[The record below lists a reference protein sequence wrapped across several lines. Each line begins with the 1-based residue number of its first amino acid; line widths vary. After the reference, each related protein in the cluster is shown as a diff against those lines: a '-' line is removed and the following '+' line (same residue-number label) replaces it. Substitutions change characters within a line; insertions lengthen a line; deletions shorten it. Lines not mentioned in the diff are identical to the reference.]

1 MHSDNF
7 GLSTKNDILSSIKT
21 CSQEIPLISDII
33 ISQKNI
39 DDVQQDIEIRF
50 QKNFFNDN
58 QQKEG
63 KAFLCEDF
71 SNTILTSTVD
81 KNPKLTLD
89 ELNSE
94 ESLNSNSL
102 DNTIDSIFSSQEIY
116 ISNELLVK
124 EKRCKKKFNV
134 IYPEISP
141 IITNIIN
148 KTLKEKNILLK
159 RKRLEKRRRRRD
171 NQDNIRKKIKRG
183 FLNNALYNKL
193 NKKLKEIGSKLFL
206 EKFPQKF
213 ACDVVKKT
221 NKLILNM
228 KLEEIF
234 EMKELYNEKELKN
247 YYHNLKVVKNK
258 EIQENEEFK
267 KILNKKYH
275 ELFEEYINS
284 DEFIIDEINRLKK
297 NKMHNTYIEKYI
309 YLAENFIEFFSN

>member
-171 NQDNIRKKIKRG
+171 NQDNIHKKIKRG

-228 KLEEIF
+228 NLEEIF

>member
-221 NKLILNM
+221 NKLLLNM
-228 KLEEIF
+228 NLEEIF
-234 EMKELYNEKELKN
+234 ELKELYNEKELKN

>member
-1 MHSDNF
+1 MRSDNF
-7 GLSTKNDILSSIKT
+7 GLSTKNDDLSSIKT

-102 DNTIDSIFSSQEIY
+102 DNTIDSIFSSQEIF

-148 KTLKEKNILLK
+148 KTIKEKNILLK

-171 NQDNIRKKIKRG
+171 NQDNIHKKIKRG

-228 KLEEIF
+228 NLEEIF

>member
-63 KAFLCEDF
+63 KAFLFEDF

-124 EKRCKKKFNV
+124 EKRRKKKFNV

-148 KTLKEKNILLK
+148 KTSKEKNILLK
-159 RKRLEKRRRRRD
+159 RKRLEKRRRRLD

-221 NKLILNM
+221 NKLLLNM
-228 KLEEIF
+228 NLEEIF
-234 EMKELYNEKELKN
+234 ELKELYNEKELKN

>member
-7 GLSTKNDILSSIKT
+7 GLSTKNDDLSSIKT

-63 KAFLCEDF
+63 KAFLCDDF

-102 DNTIDSIFSSQEIY
+102 DNTIDSIFSSQEIF

-148 KTLKEKNILLK
+148 KTSKEKNILLK

-213 ACDVVKKT
+213 ACDIVKKT
-221 NKLILNM
+221 NKLLLNM
-228 KLEEIF
+228 NLEEIF
-234 EMKELYNEKELKN
+234 ELKELYNEKELKN

>member
-7 GLSTKNDILSSIKT
+7 GLSTKNDIPSSIKT

-102 DNTIDSIFSSQEIY
+102 DNTKDSIFSSQEIF

-159 RKRLEKRRRRRD
+159 RKRLEKRRRRLD

-221 NKLILNM
+221 NKLLLNM
-228 KLEEIF
+228 NLEEIF

>member
-102 DNTIDSIFSSQEIY
+102 DNTIDSIFSSQEIF

-159 RKRLEKRRRRRD
+159 RKRLEKRRRRLD

-221 NKLILNM
+221 NKLLLNM
-228 KLEEIF
+228 NLEEIF
-234 EMKELYNEKELKN
+234 ELKELYNEKELKN

-267 KILNKKYH
+267 KILNKKYY

>member
-50 QKNFFNDN
+50 HKNFFNDN

-102 DNTIDSIFSSQEIY
+102 DNTIDSIFSSQEIF

-148 KTLKEKNILLK
+148 KTSKEKNILLK

>member
-102 DNTIDSIFSSQEIY
+102 DNTIDSIFSSQEIF

-148 KTLKEKNILLK
+148 KTLKEKNISLK

>member
-102 DNTIDSIFSSQEIY
+102 DNTIDSIFSSQEIF

-124 EKRCKKKFNV
+124 EKICKKKFNV

-159 RKRLEKRRRRRD
+159 RKRLEKRRRRLD

-221 NKLILNM
+221 NKLLLNM
-228 KLEEIF
+228 NLEEIF

>member
-7 GLSTKNDILSSIKT
+7 GLSTKNDNLSSIKT
-21 CSQEIPLISDII
+21 CYQEIPLISDII

-39 DDVQQDIEIRF
+39 DDVQQDIEFRF
-50 QKNFFNDN
+50 HKNFFNDN

-63 KAFLCEDF
+63 KTFLCDDF
-71 SNTILTSTVD
+71 SNTILTSTFD

-102 DNTIDSIFSSQEIY
+102 DNTIDSIFSSQEIF

-148 KTLKEKNILLK
+148 KTIKEKNILLK

-228 KLEEIF
+228 NLEEIF

-267 KILNKKYH
+267 KILNKKYY

>member
-58 QQKEG
+58 KQKEG

-183 FLNNALYNKL
+183 FLNSALYNKL

-221 NKLILNM
+221 NKLLLNM
-228 KLEEIF
+228 NLEEIF
-234 EMKELYNEKELKN
+234 ELKELYNEKELKN

-258 EIQENEEFK
+258 DIQENEEFK

>member
-102 DNTIDSIFSSQEIY
+102 DNTIDSIFSSQEIF

-183 FLNNALYNKL
+183 FLNNSLYNKL

>member
-102 DNTIDSIFSSQEIY
+102 DNTKDSIFSSQEIF

-134 IYPEISP
+134 IYPKISP

-148 KTLKEKNILLK
+148 KTSKEKNILLK

-183 FLNNALYNKL
+183 FLNSALYNKL

-221 NKLILNM
+221 NKLLLNM
-228 KLEEIF
+228 NLEEIF

>member
-159 RKRLEKRRRRRD
+159 RKRFEKRRRRRD

-213 ACDVVKKT
+213 ACDIVKKT
-221 NKLILNM
+221 NKLLLNM
-228 KLEEIF
+228 NLEEIF
-234 EMKELYNEKELKN
+234 ELKELYNEKELKN

>member
-102 DNTIDSIFSSQEIY
+102 DNTIDSIFSSQEIF

-221 NKLILNM
+221 NKLLLNM
-228 KLEEIF
+228 NLEEIF
-234 EMKELYNEKELKN
+234 ELKELYNEKELKN

-267 KILNKKYH
+267 KILNKKYY

>member
-148 KTLKEKNILLK
+148 KTIKEKNILLK

-228 KLEEIF
+228 NLEEIF

-267 KILNKKYH
+267 KILNKKYY

>member
-7 GLSTKNDILSSIKT
+7 GLSIKNDILSSIKT

-102 DNTIDSIFSSQEIY
+102 DNTIDSIFSSQEIF

-221 NKLILNM
+221 NKLLLNM
-228 KLEEIF
+228 NLEEIF
-234 EMKELYNEKELKN
+234 ELKELYNEKELKN

>member
-124 EKRCKKKFNV
+124 EKRSKKKFNV

-183 FLNNALYNKL
+183 FLNNSLYNKL

-221 NKLILNM
+221 NKLLLNM
-228 KLEEIF
+228 NLEEIF
-234 EMKELYNEKELKN
+234 ELKELYNEKELKN

>member
-7 GLSTKNDILSSIKT
+7 GLSTKNDNLSSIKT

-71 SNTILTSTVD
+71 SNTILTSTFD

-102 DNTIDSIFSSQEIY
+102 DNTKDSIFSSQEIF

-124 EKRCKKKFNV
+124 EKRKSKITIKKGKKTKDIIEEKMKLIQKLIRINIIKKKF
-134 IYPEISP
+134 
-141 IITNIIN
+141 
-148 KTLKEKNILLK
+148 
-159 RKRLEKRRRRRD
+159 
-171 NQDNIRKKIKRG
+171 
-183 FLNNALYNKL
+183 
-193 NKKLKEIGSKLFL
+193 
-206 EKFPQKF
+206 
-213 ACDVVKKT
+213 
-221 NKLILNM
+221 
-228 KLEEIF
+228 
-234 EMKELYNEKELKN
+234 
-247 YYHNLKVVKNK
+247 
-258 EIQENEEFK
+258 
-267 KILNKKYH
+267 
-275 ELFEEYINS
+275 
-284 DEFIIDEINRLKK
+284 KK
-297 NKMHNTYIEKYI
+297 N
-309 YLAENFIEFFSN
+309 

>member
-102 DNTIDSIFSSQEIY
+102 DNTIDSIFSSQEIF
-116 ISNELLVK
+116 ISNELSVK

-183 FLNNALYNKL
+183 FLNSALYNKL

-213 ACDVVKKT
+213 ACGVVKKT

>member
-1 MHSDNF
+1 MHSDIF

-213 ACDVVKKT
+213 ACDVVKKK
-221 NKLILNM
+221 NKLLLNM
-228 KLEEIF
+228 NLEEIF
-234 EMKELYNEKELKN
+234 ELKELYNEKELKN

>member
-7 GLSTKNDILSSIKT
+7 GLSAKNDILSSIKI
-21 CSQEIPLISDII
+21 CYQEIPLISDLI

-50 QKNFFNDN
+50 HKNFFNDN
-58 QQKEG
+58 QQKGG
-63 KAFLCEDF
+63 KAFLCDDF

-102 DNTIDSIFSSQEIY
+102 DNTIDSIFSSQEMY

-141 IITNIIN
+141 ILSKIIN
-148 KTLKEKNILLK
+148 KTLKEKNILMK
-159 RKRLEKRRRRRD
+159 RKRSDKRRKRRD

-193 NKKLKEIGSKLFL
+193 NKKLKEIGSKSFL
-206 EKFPQKF
+206 ERFPQKF

-221 NKLILNM
+221 NKLLLNM
-228 KLEEIF
+228 NLEEIF

-247 YYHNLKVVKNK
+247 YYHNLKVVKSK

-267 KILNKKYH
+267 KILSKKYH

-284 DEFIIDEINRLKK
+284 NEFIIDEINRLKK
-297 NKMHNTYIEKYI
+297 NKMDNTYIEKYI
-309 YLAENFIEFFSN
+309 YLAEKFIEFFSY

>member
-102 DNTIDSIFSSQEIY
+102 DNTIDSIFSSQEIF

-159 RKRLEKRRRRRD
+159 RKRLEKRRRRLD

-221 NKLILNM
+221 NKLLLNM
-228 KLEEIF
+228 NLEEIF
-234 EMKELYNEKELKN
+234 ELKELYNEKELKN

-297 NKMHNTYIEKYI
+297 NKMHNAYVEKYI

>member
-124 EKRCKKKFNV
+124 EKRRKKKFNV

-221 NKLILNM
+221 NKLLLNM
-228 KLEEIF
+228 NLEEIF
-234 EMKELYNEKELKN
+234 ELKELYSEKELKN

>member
-124 EKRCKKKFNV
+124 EKRSKKKFNV

-148 KTLKEKNILLK
+148 KTLKEKNIL
-159 RKRLEKRRRRRD
+159 
-171 NQDNIRKKIKRG
+171 
-183 FLNNALYNKL
+183 
-193 NKKLKEIGSKLFL
+193 
-206 EKFPQKF
+206 
-213 ACDVVKKT
+213 
-221 NKLILNM
+221 
-228 KLEEIF
+228 
-234 EMKELYNEKELKN
+234 
-247 YYHNLKVVKNK
+247 
-258 EIQENEEFK
+258 
-267 KILNKKYH
+267 
-275 ELFEEYINS
+275 
-284 DEFIIDEINRLKK
+284 
-297 NKMHNTYIEKYI
+297 
-309 YLAENFIEFFSN
+309 

>member
-102 DNTIDSIFSSQEIY
+102 DNTIDSIFSSQEIF

-221 NKLILNM
+221 NKLLLNM
-228 KLEEIF
+228 NLEEIF
-234 EMKELYNEKELKN
+234 ELKELYNEKELKN

>member
-159 RKRLEKRRRRRD
+159 RKRLEKRRRRLD

-213 ACDVVKKT
+213 ACNVVKKT
-221 NKLILNM
+221 NKLLLNM
-228 KLEEIF
+228 NLEEIF
-234 EMKELYNEKELKN
+234 ELKELYNEKELKN

-258 EIQENEEFK
+258 EIQGNEEFK
-267 KILNKKYH
+267 KILNKKYY

>member
-7 GLSTKNDILSSIKT
+7 GLSIKNDILSSIKT

-102 DNTIDSIFSSQEIY
+102 DNTIDSIFSSQEIF

-221 NKLILNM
+221 NKLLLNM
-228 KLEEIF
+228 NLEEIF

>member
-21 CSQEIPLISDII
+21 CYQEIPLISDII

-50 QKNFFNDN
+50 HKNFFNDN

-63 KAFLCEDF
+63 KAFLFDDF
-71 SNTILTSTVD
+71 SNTILTSTFD

-221 NKLILNM
+221 NKLLLNM
-228 KLEEIF
+228 NLEEIF
-234 EMKELYNEKELKN
+234 ELKELYNEKELKN

-309 YLAENFIEFFSN
+309 YLTENFIEFFSN

>member
-7 GLSTKNDILSSIKT
+7 GLPEKNNILSSIKT

-221 NKLILNM
+221 NKLLLNM
-228 KLEEIF
+228 KLEKIF

-267 KILNKKYH
+267 KILNKKYY

>member
-7 GLSTKNDILSSIKT
+7 GLSTKNDILSSIKA
-21 CSQEIPLISDII
+21 CYQEIPLISDII

-221 NKLILNM
+221 NKLLLNM
-228 KLEEIF
+228 NLEEIF
-234 EMKELYNEKELKN
+234 ELKELYNEKELKN

>member
-102 DNTIDSIFSSQEIY
+102 DNTKDSIFSSQEIF

-148 KTLKEKNILLK
+148 KTSKEKNILLK

-258 EIQENEEFK
+258 EIQENEELK
-267 KILNKKYH
+267 KILNKKYY

>member
-102 DNTIDSIFSSQEIY
+102 DNTKDSIFSSQEIF

-148 KTLKEKNILLK
+148 KTSKEKNILLK

-221 NKLILNM
+221 NKLLLNM
-228 KLEEIF
+228 NLEEIF

>member
-50 QKNFFNDN
+50 NKNFFNDN

-102 DNTIDSIFSSQEIY
+102 DNTIDSIFSSQEIF

-148 KTLKEKNILLK
+148 KTSKEKNILLK

-221 NKLILNM
+221 NKLLLNM
-228 KLEEIF
+228 NLEEIF
-234 EMKELYNEKELKN
+234 ELKELYNEKELKN

-258 EIQENEEFK
+258 EIQGNEEFK
-267 KILNKKYH
+267 KILNKKYY

>member
-102 DNTIDSIFSSQEIY
+102 DNTIDSIFSSQEIF

-148 KTLKEKNILLK
+148 KTLKEKNISLK

-221 NKLILNM
+221 NKLLLNM
-228 KLEEIF
+228 NLEEIF
-234 EMKELYNEKELKN
+234 ELKELYNEKELKN

-267 KILNKKYH
+267 KILNKKYY

>member
-63 KAFLCEDF
+63 KTFLCDDF

>member
-102 DNTIDSIFSSQEIY
+102 DNTIDSIFSSQEIF

-159 RKRLEKRRRRRD
+159 RKRLEKRRRRLD

-183 FLNNALYNKL
+183 FLNNALFNKL

-221 NKLILNM
+221 NKLLLNM
-228 KLEEIF
+228 NLEEIF
-234 EMKELYNEKELKN
+234 ELKELYNEKELKN

-267 KILNKKYH
+267 KILNKKYY

>member
-7 GLSTKNDILSSIKT
+7 GLSTKNDNLSSIKT

-159 RKRLEKRRRRRD
+159 RKRLEKRRRRLD

-221 NKLILNM
+221 NKLLLNM
-228 KLEEIF
+228 NLEEIF
-234 EMKELYNEKELKN
+234 ELKELYNEKELKN